1 MAEAKHRQDI
11 EAEAK
16 DGAVGYLVTWH
27 HLTCLICLC
36 HESSNAHWYQTLTL
50 HLIFL
55 NSSTQLQ
62 FGVCASLTRIQFV
75 SVTLDFTATKFRD
88 LALSTCHLFWK
99 RPDISFSWDI
109 LRFQSDC
116 GRAIQTWSRL
126 VWKELMDMEVAAEA
140 KHGIEQ
146 LLSDSLKTMLLR
158 FAQICSD
165 SGTPQDWSVET
176 REDAWRPPSE
186 MCTNRILKIFK
197 TNLTYIK
204 EC

>member
-1 MAEAKHRQDI
+1 
-11 EAEAK
+11 
-16 DGAVGYLVTWH
+16 
-27 HLTCLICLC
+27 
-36 HESSNAHWYQTLTL
+36 
-50 HLIFL
+50 
-55 NSSTQLQ
+55 
-62 FGVCASLTRIQFV
+62 
-75 SVTLDFTATKFRD
+75 
-88 LALSTCHLFWK
+88 
-99 RPDISFSWDI
+99 
-109 LRFQSDC
+109 
-116 GRAIQTWSRL
+116 
-126 VWKELMDMEVAAEA
+126 MDMEVAAEA